1 MSLSTEAKKQIV
13 AEYARSK
20 DDTGSPEVQIALL
33 STTSRNTSQ
42 SIRRTSTV
50 VVVFFAWLLKDV
62 SFSTI

>member
-33 STTSRNTSQ
+33 TAQINHLQGHFAIHKKDFHGTP
-42 SIRRTSTV
+42 RRI
-50 VVVFFAWLLKDV
+50 L
-62 SFSTI
+62 